1 MRKKRNLI
9 LILCLSIVTFIL
21 SSCGVKSEHKG
32 TALEPVDKLVRILYF
47 NEGKYKDYKE
57 MFTKPENAFTEEQFN
72 EFRKNPDKSS
82 FKYGAASPEEVIK
95 HMKAGIESSNL
106 VTVYY
111 LEDPV
116 KTKETDA
123 AMQWKVENK
132 DGKWLLKND

>member
-1 MRKKRNLI
+1 MKKKRNFI
-9 LILCLSIVTFIL
+9 LILCLCIVTFIL

-32 TALEPVDKLVRILYF
+32 TALEPVDKLVRVLYF
-47 NEGKYKDYKE
+47 NEGKYKDYKDV
-57 MFTKPENAFTEEQFN
+57 FTKPENAFSEDQFN

-95 HMKAGIESSNL
+95 HMKAGIENSNL

-111 LEDPV
+111 LENPE
-116 KTKETDA
+116 KTKEADA
-123 AMQWKVENK
+123 AMQWTVENK